1 MDMLPP
7 QTTPLPH
14 IIPCMISETPLNLP
28 ANYASSTLNLTS
40 DGILVI
46 QEVSTEITERKSEES
61 CTLNYSWC
69 LLSDGTNGDGHGKDW
84 LLRQRVHVVWN
95 FEIPA
100 PAGPADEASEVFYSG
115 TVMLP
120 GMDAASPPS
129 TEINQI
135 SPIEGHWF
143 RIRWPPCRQRV
154 IDLEPSK
161 ERDALEDFIADAGMS
176 AACFKIVISRV
187 KEHLGGDIPVAVQGV
202 CSYTVYAGPK
212 SDFVA
217 QFRLKFLQLT
227 NEEDFFE
234 GKLLRRKSSQADS
247 SCEDLAHYLG
257 DT

>member
-1 MDMLPP
+1 
-7 QTTPLPH
+7 
-14 IIPCMISETPLNLP
+14 
-28 ANYASSTLNLTS
+28 
-40 DGILVI
+40 
-46 QEVSTEITERKSEES
+46 
-61 CTLNYSWC
+61 
-69 LLSDGTNGDGHGKDW
+69 
-84 LLRQRVHVVWN
+84 
-95 FEIPA
+95 
-100 PAGPADEASEVFYSG
+100 
-115 TVMLP
+115 
-120 GMDAASPPS
+120 
-129 TEINQI
+129 
-135 SPIEGHWF
+135 
-143 RIRWPPCRQRV
+143 
-154 IDLEPSK
+154 
-161 ERDALEDFIADAGMS
+161 MS